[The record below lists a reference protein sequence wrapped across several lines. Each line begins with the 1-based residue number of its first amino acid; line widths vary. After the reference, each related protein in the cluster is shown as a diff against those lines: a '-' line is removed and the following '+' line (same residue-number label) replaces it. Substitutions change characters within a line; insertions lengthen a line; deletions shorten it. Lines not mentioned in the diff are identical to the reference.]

1 MFVCLQVLVVITDRS
16 SNKSSEDI
24 RSALVPLE
32 TGGVVVIAVAVGK
45 EVDSDKVKKIPTNG
59 DVIDTDNK
67 EDPDEVA
74 EEIIKKIAKGI
85 S

>member
-1 MFVCLQVLVVITDRS
+1 MLVVITDRS

-45 EVDSDKVKKIPTNG
+45 EVDSDKVKKIPTDG

-67 EDPDEVA
+67 EDPDEVG

-85 S
+85 SW

>member
-1 MFVCLQVLVVITDRS
+1 MLVVITDRS

-67 EDPDEVA
+67 EDPDEVG

>member
-1 MFVCLQVLVVITDRS
+1 MFACLQVLVVITDRS
-16 SNKSSEDI
+16 SNKSPEDI
-24 RSALVPLE
+24 RSALTPLE

-85 S
+85 Y